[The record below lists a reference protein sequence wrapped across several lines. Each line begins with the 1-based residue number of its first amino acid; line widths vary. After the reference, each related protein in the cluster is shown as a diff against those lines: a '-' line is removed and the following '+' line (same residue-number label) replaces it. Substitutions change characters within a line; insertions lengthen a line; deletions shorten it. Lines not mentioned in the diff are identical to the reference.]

1 MKDCCGN
8 CAYCEVKPK
17 GEFHYGSN
25 GKNEVDWHCALHK
38 QWLGDPYGK
47 CKDYK

>member
-1 MKDCCGN
+1 MENCGN
-8 CAYCEVKPK
+8 CKHCYYKRV

-25 GKNEVDWHCALHK
+25 GKDKPDWYCELYRK
-38 QWLGDPYGK
+38 WLGDPYGK